1 MSRKLAFVTS
11 KDDGNVDFHVAKA
24 AISKDVS
31 RVYDDN
37 SHILTDFL
45 YPLYLI
51 HKVVSSN
58 YEELDNIVDRAQR
71 ELDLQSS
78 KPLITLDPYDQA
90 IELMVELNRC
100 LLNIL
105 TSQSLFLLKARQ
117 LVKDQ
122 FGENSEEYQEFE
134 CLRKQ
139 LHKASVSYRFCY
151 ELRNYAQH
159 YGIPSNKL
167 AIDYISGEQ
176 PVLTVSI
183 AKNKLLKGG
192 YEWKTHGLEALNRM
206 EDMFDLMP
214 HIKNYRDVANKLFL
228 QLYNSCEDKLT
239 QFHSIVADIKE
250 KAQAPQ
256 KVRFFFVCNFDDN
269 DSQID
274 TEEIPYTFARKLE
287 NYISTFKDISTTC
300 NK

>member
-1 MSRKLAFVTS
+1 MSRKLAFVTYEN
-11 KDDGNVDFHVAKA
+11 DGNVAFNFAKD
-24 AISKDVS
+24 AISDDVS
-31 RVYDDN
+31 RVYDEN
-37 SHILTDFL
+37 CHILTDFL
-45 YPLYLI
+45 YPLYLM
-51 HKVVSSN
+51 HKMVNSN
-58 YEELDNIVDRAQR
+58 YEDLENTKARALR
-71 ELDLQSS
+71 ELDLQSI
-78 KPLITLDPYDQA
+78 KPLITIDPYDQA
-90 IELMVELNRC
+90 IELMSDLNRC

-105 TSQSLFLLKARQ
+105 TSQSLFLLKAGQ
-117 LVKDQ
+117 LAKEQ
-122 FGENSEEYQEFE
+122 FGGDSEEYREFE

-139 LHKASVSYRFCY
+139 LHKESVSYRFCY

-167 AIDYISGEQ
+167 AIDYILGEQ

-192 YEWKTHGLEALNRM
+192 YKWKGYGLEALNRM

-239 QFHSIVADIKE
+239 QFHAVVADIKE
-250 KAQAPQ
+250 KAQTPQ
-256 KVRFFFVCNFDDN
+256 KVRFFFVCDFDDK

-274 TEEIPYTFARKLE
+274 TEEIPYTLARKLE
-287 NYISTFKDISTTC
+287 NYIETFPSQMEQT
-300 NK
+300 